1 MTLLGL
7 LVEEALGD
15 APPYRGGD
23 TWPRIPC
30 GLPPKTPEW
39 ART

>member
-1 MTLLGL
+1 MGNMTLLGL

-23 TWPRIPC
+23 TWPRII
-30 GLPPKTPEW
+30 LYKV
-39 ART
+39 